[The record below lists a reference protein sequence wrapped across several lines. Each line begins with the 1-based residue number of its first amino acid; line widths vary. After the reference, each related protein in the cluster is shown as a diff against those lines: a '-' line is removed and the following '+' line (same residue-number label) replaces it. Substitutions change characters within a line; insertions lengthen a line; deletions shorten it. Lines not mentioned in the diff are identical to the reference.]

1 MRVSGALSIALPRPG
16 VRHRSG
22 LSFDRALRSL
32 LCGALLAALAAEAQA
47 PVDLRVALVIGN
59 SAYPGAP
66 LLNPGNDAKAMA
78 ATLKEMGFQVIEAR
92 DATRAQMTEAIART
106 RDVLKGRSGVGMF
119 YYAGHGLQLDWRN
132 YMVPVDARLS
142 GAADLPGQTVDV
154 TQVIE
159 AFKAAGNRM
168 NIVVLDACRDNPFAG
183 TAVHKGLAQMDAPPG
198 TLLAYATAPG
208 NVAEDG
214 STTSANGLYTQHL
227 VHELKQPNA
236 RIEDVFKRVRFQVR
250 RESQGRQIPW
260 ESTSLED
267 DFYFDP
273 TIKVTRLGDV
283 QRAREAAIAL
293 ARENAEW
300 NRIKDST
307 KPDDFYAF
315 LEKFP
320 SGLLSEQA
328 QFRLDQVQKAKIQS
342 QAPANGVQAL
352 ASGIRRYE
360 KGDEFTFDRLDGYT
374 KISTALVRQLVT
386 SADDRTAEMNG
397 GQEVWDQMGGQLQS
411 RFGKKE
417 PAVLAVPAELAVGK
431 RWRSAYTN
439 TNSKGETS
447 QNYYEFKVVAL
458 EEVLVPAGRFIAFRI
473 ERTGEIRWPARFLV
487 QSGTHWV
494 DPATMLM
501 VRLDSLNREGGRITF
516 YESEVLVSMKR
527 VPRIAN

>member
-1 MRVSGALSIALPRPG
+1 MRVSSALSFASPCNG
-16 VRHRSG
+16 VRHRSNRR
-22 LSFDRALRSL
+22 FDRALRSV
-32 LCGALLAALAAEAQA
+32 LCGVLLVAFAAEAQA
-47 PVDLRVALVIGN
+47 PIDLRVALVIGN

-92 DATRAQMTEAIART
+92 DATRIQMTEAIART
-106 RDVLKGRSGVGMF
+106 RDALKGRNGVGML

-132 YMVPVDARLS
+132 YMVPIDARLS
-142 GAADLPGQTVDV
+142 GPADLPGQTVEV

-159 AFKAAGNRM
+159 AFKTAGNRM
-168 NIVVLDACRDNPFAG
+168 NILVLDACRDNPFAG
-183 TAVHKGLAQMDAPPG
+183 TVVNKGLAQMDAPPG

-214 STTSANGLYTQHL
+214 SKTSANGLYTQHL

-250 RESQGRQIPW
+250 RESEGRQIPW

-273 TIKVTRLGDV
+273 TIKVTRLGDA
-283 QRAREAAIAL
+283 QRAREAAVAL

-300 NRIKDST
+300 SRIKDST

-320 SGLLSEQA
+320 NGLLSEQA

-360 KGDEFTFDRLDGYT
+360 KGDEFVFDRLDGYT
-374 KISTALVRQLVT
+374 KVASARIRQVVT
-386 SADDRTAEMNG
+386 SADDQTAEMNG
-397 GQEVWDQMGGQLQS
+397 GQEIWDQMGGQLQS
-411 RFGKKE
+411 RFGRKE

-431 RWRSAYTN
+431 RWRSAFTN
-439 TNSKGETS
+439 TNSKGEKS

-458 EEVLVPAGRFIAFRI
+458 EEVVVPAGRFTALRI
-473 ERTGEIRWPARFLV
+473 QRTAEAPWPARFLI
-487 QSGTHWV
+487 QTGTTWV
-494 DPATMLM
+494 DPATMLT
-501 VRLDSLNREGGRITF
+501 VRLDTLSREGGQISF